1 MAVVYT
7 VNSMCKLWP
16 MKTHTIIMMLTL
28 LVAALVIGCGQS
40 IGEDVERFYPD
51 VDSDCLRCDL
61 KGIDLKDAEL
71 VKADLGS
78 ALLSGSDLT
87 DANLSNA
94 DLSGAN
100 LIGVYGADFTGALNV
115 PAKYLK
121 D

>member
-1 MAVVYT
+1 
-7 VNSMCKLWP
+7 
-16 MKTHTIIMMLTL
+16 MMLTL